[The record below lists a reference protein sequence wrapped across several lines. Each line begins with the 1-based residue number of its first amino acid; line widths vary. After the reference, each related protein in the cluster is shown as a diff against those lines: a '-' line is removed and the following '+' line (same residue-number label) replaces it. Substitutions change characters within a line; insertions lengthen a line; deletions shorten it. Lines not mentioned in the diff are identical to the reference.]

1 MIRQIKILIF
11 LLIFTCFS
19 FQKLSHAAGVT
30 SGTVIKNAA
39 KVIYSIGNKK
49 DQAIAET
56 SFVVDNK
63 VIVVVTSLGNTT
75 VLPNDKNQVLLFSL
89 TNAGNTPQRYKL
101 EAGPVFSPENV
112 EMTNIRIYLDK
123 DNSGTL
129 TAGDI
134 LYSDPSSF
142 GDMKP
147 DETIK
152 LLIVADVPQDL
163 EDGKTSTYYLLA
175 TTVDAGTTNITQQ
188 SATNTAGV
196 DVVFADPAG
205 VNDIERDGRHSA
217 TGVFTVG
224 SATVHIKKDAEI
236 TYDPL
241 STGQIKKPN
250 SGAILR
256 YTLTVTV
263 TGSAVAKDVTIK
275 DTIPDGSEYVRNTL
289 TLNANPLTD
298 DVDTDGGS
306 FKDGAIEVKLGD
318 LSKSSPKQ
326 VITFD
331 IKLN

>member
-1 MIRQIKILIF
+1 MIRQIKTLIF
-11 LLIFTCFS
+11 LLILIFFS
-19 FQKLSHAAGVT
+19 LQKLSHAAGVP
-30 SGTVIKNAA
+30 SGTVITNR
-39 KVIYSIGNKK
+39 VTVTYSLGGQVFQTIT
-49 DQAIAET
+49 ES

-63 VIVVVTSLGNTT
+63 VIVVVTSLGNAT
-75 VLPNDKNQVLLFSL
+75 VLPNDKDQALVFSL
-89 TNAGNTPQRYKL
+89 TNAGNTPQHYKL
-101 EAGPVFSPENV
+101 EAGPVFSPENI

-134 LYSDPSSF
+134 PYSDPSSF
-142 GDMKP
+142 GDIKP

-152 LLIVADVPQDL
+152 LLIVADIPQDV

-196 DVVFADPAG
+196 DVVFADSAG
-205 VNDIERDGRHSA
+205 INDIARDGKHSA
-217 TGVFTVG
+217 SGVFTVG
-224 SATVHIKKDAEI
+224 SATVYIEKKAEI
-236 TYDPL
+236 IYDPL

-250 SGAILR
+250 PGAILR

-263 TGSAVAKDVTIK
+263 TGSAVAKGVMIK
-275 DTIPDGSEYVRNTL
+275 DTIPDGSDYVRNTL
-289 TLNANPLTD
+289 RLNANPLTD
-298 DVDTDGGS
+298 EDDTDSGS

-318 LSKSSPKQ
+318 LNKNSPRQ